1 MVYSIL
7 GFGVIVRGGLGG
19 HGGRSPGWG
28 EWAKVGEKIKLRG
41 GATNNS
47 ADDKATPHMS
57 LTDCAALGYPTP
69 EYFVA

>member
-1 MVYSIL
+1 MCAVGWVGMVGGSWL
-7 GFGVIVRGGLGG
+7 GRMGKGGG
-19 HGGRSPGWG
+19 
-28 EWAKVGEKIKLRG
+28 KIKLRG